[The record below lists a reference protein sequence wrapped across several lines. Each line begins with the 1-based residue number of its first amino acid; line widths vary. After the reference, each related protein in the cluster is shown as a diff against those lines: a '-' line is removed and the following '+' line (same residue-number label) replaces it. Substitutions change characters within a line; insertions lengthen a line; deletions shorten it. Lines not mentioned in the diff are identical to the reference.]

1 MSLSSHDGRR
11 DSKISVA
18 SVRHPSSVGSGAIT
32 PMNLEEGPAEEVD
45 LSKFGVAFG
54 DDLYNSNTPEN
65 RRLLWKQD
73 IRIVPLSAF
82 ISLLCYLDRSNIGN
96 ARIMNTETG
105 DDLETELKI
114 TDEQYVISLMLF
126 LIAYAL
132 FEVPSNYY
140 LKLMTPSKW
149 IAFLMMSW
157 GAITTGTGGVK
168 NFPGLMITRFLLG
181 VFEAGLFPGLVYY
194 LTFWYRSDERS
205 LRVAIIMASS
215 TLAGA
220 FGGAIAYGIAFM
232 NQAQEL
238 TGWRWLFIL
247 EGIPSCLSAIAVWFW
262 LPDYPET
269 ADWLTCDEAHLAVQ
283 RLAYNGSKGSS
294 ASMTWAEARAT
305 LMDWRLYVHY
315 LIYFTMSVSF
325 SSLSL
330 FTPSIVNGLGY
341 SSLQAQL
348 MTIPP
353 WAVSYVFTILI
364 AFTSDH
370 YNARALNS
378 AGCMI
383 LGAIGFLV
391 SAILPPERYL
401 ARYGCF
407 ILACSGSFACIA
419 PLLGWLSGNLHSTS
433 AAGLAIALNVS
444 FGAPGQIVGV
454 WIYRKEE
461 QAGGYP
467 TGHWVNVGML
477 VLGAAASLMLRAW
490 YKAENARIRK
500 EGRNDRPLWKL

>member
-1 MSLSSHDGRR
+1 MSVELHDERR
-11 DSKISVA
+11 DSKISNVSAGRA
-18 SVRHPSSVGSGAIT
+18 SSIASTAIT
-32 PMNLEEGPAEEVD
+32 PMSLEDGPSGEID
-45 LSKFGVAFG
+45 MSKYGVAFG
-54 DDLYNSNTPEN
+54 DDLYDSNTPEN
-65 RRLLWKQD
+65 RRLLWRQD
-73 IRIVPLSAF
+73 LRIIPLSAF

-105 DDLETELKI
+105 HDLETELKI
-114 TDEQYVISLMLF
+114 TDDQYVISLMLF

-149 IAFLMMSW
+149 IAFLMFSW
-157 GAITTGTGGVK
+157 GAITIGTGAVK
-168 NFPGLMITRFLLG
+168 NFPVLVVTRFLLG

-220 FGGAIAYGIAFM
+220 FGGAIAYGISFM
-232 NQAQEL
+232 NQTGGL

-269 ADWLTCDEAHLAVQ
+269 ANWLTCDEARLAAQ

-294 ASMTWAEARAT
+294 ASMTWSEAREV
-305 LMDWRLYVHY
+305 LLDWRLYVHY
-315 LIYFTMSVSF
+315 IIYFTMSVSF

-330 FTPSIVNGLGY
+330 FTPSIVDGLGY
-341 SSLQAQL
+341 DSLQAQL

-353 WAVSYVFTILI
+353 WAVSYVFTIAI
-364 AFTSDH
+364 AFISD
-370 YNARALNS
+370 YKNERALNS
-378 AGCMI
+378 AICMI
-383 LGAIGFLV
+383 VGAIGFMA
-391 SAILPPERYL
+391 SALLPADRYL

-407 ILACSGSFACIA
+407 ILACTGSFSCIA

-461 QAGGYP
+461 QQGGYP

-477 VLGAAASLMLRAW
+477 VLGAALVLWLRWW
-490 YKAENARIRK
+490 YKRDNEMIRRGGK
-500 EGRNDRPLWKL
+500 GERPLWKL